1 MKKSFMTRVLATGLS
16 LAMAFS
22 MAAATNVTTASAAS
36 KPAMITYDSGASA
49 KTVGDILEKNG
60 LVESA
65 YAFVIQTFLYEAD
78 IKPGKYKLNTEFNP
92 AEIIVVL
99 NGSDKDEAS
108 E

>member
-49 KTVGDILEKNG
+49 KT
-60 LVESA
+60 
-65 YAFVIQTFLYEAD
+65 
-78 IKPGKYKLNTEFNP
+78 
-92 AEIIVVL
+92 
-99 NGSDKDEAS
+99 
-108 E
+108 